1 MWQLGLIGAGV
12 LLALMSQR
20 GPANLVTVKSQV
32 DGNEYRV
39 QNLPDKQEA
48 ADLMAQIHTNLE
60 TLINHYKSDPATIA
74 DPRVKTMIE
83 RFNPNN
89 MMENDINDG
98 STSYSEN
105 KGEKIVVCLREK
117 TQGYPLVDENTI
129 MFVILHEMAHLMT
142 TTIGHTPEFWTNFRR
157 ILNDASG
164 IGVYQPINYSK
175 SPVNYCGMT
184 ITDTPLQ

>member
-1 MWQLGLIGAGV
+1 MWQLGLVGAGV
-12 LLALMSQR
+12 VLALLSQR
-20 GPANLVTVKSQV
+20 GPANLVTVKSQS
-32 DGNEYRV
+32 DGRDYQV
-39 QNLPDKQEA
+39 QNLSDKQEA
-48 ADLMAQIHTNLE
+48 ADLMAEVHKNLE
-60 TLINHYKSDPATIA
+60 TLINHYKTDPATIA

-83 RFNPNN
+83 RFNPDN
-89 MMENDINDG
+89 MMENDINED

-117 TQGYPLVDENTI
+117 THGYPLIDENTI

-142 TTIGHTPEFWTNFRR
+142 TTVGHTPEFWTNFRR

-164 IGVYQPINYSK
+164 IGIYHPVNYSK

-184 ITDTPLQ
+184 ITDSPM